1 LLLRAL
7 RASALLCLGG
17 VGFRSLEFGC
27 RSLEFGCRSLEL
39 GFRSLEF
46 GCRWSW
52 VVARWSLVFARWSW
66 VVAGVGLSLAGAWF
80 SLAGVCFAVP
90 GIFCKYWRAGA
101 AVWQSLFI
109 FFMLRSYRSMF
120 YVKAQIF
127 RPFVA
132 SQTVVVVVREP
143 AALSATLD

>member
-1 LLLRAL
+1 MFAMF
-7 RASALLCLGG
+7 GG

-27 RSLEFGCRSLEL
+27 RSLEFGCRSLEF
-39 GFRSLEF
+39 GFRSLEL
-46 GCRWSW
+46 GCR
-52 VVARWSLVFARWSW
+52 SLELGCRSLEFALLCREFFVST
-66 VVAGVGLSLAGAWF
+66 GGLVQLC
-80 SLAGVCFAVP
+80 L
-90 GIFCKYWRAGA
+90 

-132 SQTVVVVVREP
+132 SQTVVVVVREL
-143 AALSATLD
+143 AALFATLG